1 MSAERPRPES
11 GALEARELGKH
22 YGGVIALAALD
33 LRVGAGE
40 IYALL
45 GPNGAGKTTA
55 LSLLLGLIRPTSG
68 WARVQG
74 LDVGSHA
81 LAARRLVGYLPERV
95 PLYDHLTGLEHLEY
109 FASLA
114 GAAPGSREMLVQ
126 RLMEVGLPREAA
138 DARASRYSKGMR
150 QRVGL
155 AIALV
160 KDPPVLLLD
169 EPFATLD
176 PQAAEGLASLLRLR
190 SAQGVAILFTSH
202 DLGRA
207 RQLGT
212 RIGILWQGRLV
223 AEVSTQGLNDAA
235 LARLYAEHMR
245 S

>member
-1 MSAERPRPES
+1 MSVERPRPES
-11 GALEARELGKH
+11 RALEARALAKH
-22 YGGVIALAALD
+22 YGDVVALAALS
-33 LRVGAGE
+33 LRIGAGE

-68 WARVQG
+68 WARVHG
-74 LDVGSHA
+74 LDVAAHVM
-81 LAARRLVGYLPERV
+81 AARRLVGYLPERV

-114 GAAPGSREMLVQ
+114 GAASGSREMLVQ
-126 RLMEVGLPREAA
+126 RLIEVGLPREAA
-138 DARASRYSKGMR
+138 DTRASRYSKGMR

-169 EPFATLD
+169 EPFAALD
-176 PQAAEGLASLLRLR
+176 PQAAEGLASLLCLR

-207 RQLGT
+207 RAVAT
-212 RIGILWQGRLV
+212 RIGILWQGRLA
-223 AEVSTQGLNDAA
+223 AEVTTQGLNDAA
-235 LARLYAEHMR
+235 LARFYAEHTR